1 MPAISVIVPVYN
13 TEKYLRRCVDSI
25 LAQSFGDFELILVD
39 DGSPDN
45 CGGICDEYATKDS
58 RVQVIH
64 KENSGVSASR
74 NVGIERATGDYIL
87 FCDSDDYVSP
97 FWAEEL
103 FKAIKAFP
111 EAFIAC
117 RAKKFIDGDTAS
129 LDNKQVPE
137 MPHEVTY
144 FDLFKLGLSAYSCN
158 KIYERDKLLSLNLR
172 FDETVFLSED
182 VKFNA
187 AFCMACDKVVLIE
200 QELYYYRQLDS
211 SATGRYHPDLLTLDY
226 LPFKCRLP
234 LICDSELQQYCDI
247 WFYIFYHLLDNVFDP
262 RNTEMSFWERIQYNQ
277 RAIEDETFQF
287 CMSHADLKQDNPI
300 LIFLLKNK
308 KYYLFRMAQKAAELK
323 RNIKRKAT
331 GEGKN

>member
-117 RAKKFIDGDTAS
+117 RAKRFIDGDTAS

-137 MPHEVTY
+137 MLHEVTY

-211 SATGRYHPDLLTLDY
+211 SATGRYHPDWLTLHF
-226 LPFKCRLP
+226 LPFQCRLP
-234 LICDSELQQYCDI
+234 LIDKESLKEYCSI
-247 WFYIFYHLLDNVFDP
+247 WFYQFYHMLDNVFDP
-262 RNTEMSFWERIQYNQ
+262 RNTGMGLLEKFRYNQ
-277 RAIEDETFQF
+277 KALSSKEFQY
-287 CMSHADLKQDNPI
+287 CLNHADIGNENP
-300 LIFLLKNK
+300 LFVKLMRNK
-308 KYYLFRMAQKAAELK
+308 CYYLLWLAQKAAKLK
-323 RNIKRKAT
+323 HKL
-331 GEGKN
+331 GE